1 MSADPNK
8 DNAAKVAFLSAFTDL
23 AHEHGYDIGK
33 DTGGDK
39 IIAVQIGRTVG
50 GYVVGIAIAFEFFG
64 GRLRFAIDCEKPPA
78 NVQSYLE
85 SSGWRVITFPAS
97 KLRNLP
103 WGCALEILHEIETFQ
118 TTQTSK
124 AAGAS

>member
-1 MSADPNK
+1 MSADPNR

-23 AHEHGYDIGK
+23 AREHGYDIGQ
-33 DTGGDK
+33 DTAGDK

-50 GYVVGIAIAFEFFG
+50 GYAVSIAIAFEFIG
-64 GRLRFAIDCEKPPA
+64 GRLRIAIDCEKPPA
-78 NVQSYLE
+78 NVQNYLE

-103 WGCALEILHEIETFQ
+103 WGCALEILHEIEEFQ
-118 TTQTSK
+118 TAQTLRSVQ
-124 AAGAS
+124 